1 MGMLLLQKAADQH
14 GLLHSRRAEASEPA
28 KPGARADVRPLLARP
43 SRRGAH
49 TPLAPGRA
57 GQAVAMQD
65 QLSGGRSA
73 VNVVNG

>member
-1 MGMLLLQKAADQH
+1 MGCCTLDELRHPSPPNQ
-14 GLLHSRRAEASEPA
+14 
-28 KPGARADVRPLLARP
+28 ARALTSAPLLARP
-43 SRRGAH
+43 SQRGAH
-49 TPLAPGRA
+49 IPLTPERA